1 MNKDFFKTF
10 FSAGAPFGI
19 IMGLFFCI
27 SNDISSGIVMGVISG
42 FLFGLVL
49 SVFVQIQK
57 KKFKKISSEVTN
69 GKNVIMDG
77 GANHFKGAES
87 VGGWLYLTSQEL
99 IFKSHAFN
107 VQKHETV
114 IPLNQIVEV
123 KAVSNL
129 GFIPNGLHIVINSGT
144 IEKFVVNNRKTWA
157 KKIND
162 GVSSLQIS
170 EV

>member
-1 MNKDFFKTF
+1 M
-10 FSAGAPFGI
+10 
-19 IMGLFFCI
+19 
-27 SNDISSGIVMGVISG
+27 
-42 FLFGLVL
+42 
-49 SVFVQIQK
+49 
-57 KKFKKISSEVTN
+57 SSEVTN

-87 VGGWLYLTSQEL
+87 VGGWLYLTSEEL

-114 IPLNQIVEV
+114 IPLNQIVEA
-123 KAVSNL
+123 KAVSTL
-129 GFIPNGLHIVINSGT
+129 GFIPNGLHIIINSGT
-144 IEKFVVNNRKTWA
+144 IEKFVVTNRKTWV

-170 EV
+170 EG